1 MKTKSLKFLLLSGC
15 LFIYLGCVGPA
26 LSTDAKNPPPQDQ
39 VTQGAS
45 SIGLMMNLV
54 NLATGHLV
62 KSKTNIHINFGMRCI
77 SDRFSLE
84 LRLKEKQVYYEEL
97 VLARQSQIQVNVPE
111 GQYQLILKKMTAP
124 YDEVKTELRVTPQ
137 NSEYSI
143 TACD

>member
-1 MKTKSLKFLLLSGC
+1 MKTKSLKFLLPFGFI
-15 LFIYLGCVGPA
+15 FIYLGCVGPA

-62 KSKTNIHINFGMRCI
+62 KSKTYIHIIFGMLCI
-77 SDRFSLE
+77 SVRFSLE
-84 LRLKEKQVYYEEL
+84 LRLKDKRIYYEEL
-97 VLARQSQIQVNVPE
+97 VLARQNQIQVNVPE
-111 GQYQLILKKMTAP
+111 GQYQLTLKKMTAP
-124 YDEVKTELRVTPQ
+124 YDVVNTELLVTSQ